1 MYVVKNSNG
10 DTVLTGEDRKH
21 ILAQVIL
28 FFECTN
34 FEVDFIT
41 NKINLLGE
49 ECSLE
54 VIENE

>member
-1 MYVVKNSNG
+1 MYVVKNSSE
-10 DTVLTGEDRKH
+10 DTVLTGEDKKH
-21 ILAQVIL
+21 ILAQIIL

-34 FEVDFIT
+34 FEVDFTT
-41 NKINLLGE
+41 NKIKLLGE